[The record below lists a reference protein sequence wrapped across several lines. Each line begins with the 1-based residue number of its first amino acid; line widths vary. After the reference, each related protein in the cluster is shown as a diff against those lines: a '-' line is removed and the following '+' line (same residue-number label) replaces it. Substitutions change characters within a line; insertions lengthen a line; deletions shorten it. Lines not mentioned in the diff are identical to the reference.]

1 MSAKEILA
9 KATRLAKTGDLKYT
23 EEDLL
28 RIREE
33 GAIEAAQAFDT
44 RRHEAAVNSI
54 VGRSGI
60 LPIHQRCSLD
70 NFIVNNKGQSEARN
84 FAKYYIDY
92 FDNNNGSCFIF
103 SGNTGTGKNHLSAAI
118 CNSLMSIGKRCL
130 IITISELMIK
140 MRKCYGHEAEYSE
153 DEFIKQLI
161 KYDLLIIDEI
171 GVNKGTDAE
180 KMLLNQVVDQR
191 TGNLKPVGILTNL
204 DANELTKMLGPRIID
219 RLKANNGQWLFFNWG
234 SYR

>member
-9 KATRLAKTGDLKYT
+9 KAIHLAKTGGLKYSQ
-23 EEDLL
+23 EDLFKL
-28 RIREE
+28 RED
-33 GAIEAAQAFDT
+33 GAIEAAKAFDT
-44 RRHEAAVNSI
+44 RRHESAVNSI

-60 LPIHQRCSLD
+60 LPVHQCCSLD
-70 NFIVNNKGQSEARN
+70 NFVANNKEQAEARN

-92 FDNNNGSCFIF
+92 FNTNNGSCFIF

-118 CNSLMSIGKRCL
+118 CNSLMSVGKRCL

-140 MRKCYGHEAEYSE
+140 MRKCYGP
-153 DEFIKQLI
+153 
-161 KYDLLIIDEI
+161 
-171 GVNKGTDAE
+171 DAE
-180 KMLLNQVVDQR
+180 KMLLNQIVDQR